1 MAGGQDNVEKLMAPW
16 LLVAGGLTVGALLVL
31 LGAGLDGGIK
41 ALEEVAFGGHH
52 LRGSEPGGTPAQWAA
67 AVNICKTVHF
77 DSADPKL
84 IALCKVLALSGANV
98 TQAANSTVANL
109 VEEKEHID
117 ILLAS
122 AAALIGI
129 ILFGSIT
136 RSMLRDRTPGS
147 DSLLG

>member
-84 IALCKVLALSGANV
+84 ILLCKVLVPKGK
-98 TQAANSTVANL
+98 NL
-109 VEEKEHID
+109 AEEKDHVD
-117 ILLAS
+117 IFLVS